1 MNTILSFERKRRHV
15 VITIVADRKRHARTR
30 RRLGR
35 VLKVLEVLEHV
46 HGHTMASV
54 AAAVA
59 AAAVAAVAAAAVA
72 VAASSASE
80 AAALSPGGAC
90 TSPRSSRKRVTSS
103 EVHSVF
109 TRQRRLRQSGDGGA
123 DSWGISIAL
132 VWVTGRER
140 CSTSRRTCSRA
151 CHSSGSRERLSG
163 GGG

>member
-1 MNTILSFERKRRHV
+1 MNTILSFERRHV
-15 VITIVADRKRHARTR
+15 VVTIVADRKRHARTR

-35 VLKVLEVLEHV
+35 VLKVLEVSLLEHV

-90 TSPRSSRKRVTSS
+90 TSPRSSRKRVTGS

-123 DSWGISIAL
+123 
-132 VWVTGRER
+132 
-140 CSTSRRTCSRA
+140 
-151 CHSSGSRERLSG
+151 
-163 GGG
+163 